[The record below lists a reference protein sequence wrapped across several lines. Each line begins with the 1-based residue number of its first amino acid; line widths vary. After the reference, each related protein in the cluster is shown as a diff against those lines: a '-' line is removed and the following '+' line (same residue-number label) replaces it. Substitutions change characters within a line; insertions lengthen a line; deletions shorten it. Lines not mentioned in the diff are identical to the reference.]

1 MVIKG
6 IFNDYFTGYKD
17 KESSVVVTLDGY
29 KVIEQRM
36 LKIKRL
42 LSDNNIQL
50 MIKVDLDLGQSDWSS
65 KDWKNF
71 DMTMKAIE
79 RMLKIEKIF
88 GRIYE

>member
-1 MVIKG
+1 LQKNERIFDKMKRKMVIKG

-42 LSDNNIQL
+42 LSDNNI
-50 MIKVDLDLGQSDWSS
+50 
-65 KDWKNF
+65 
-71 DMTMKAIE
+71 
-79 RMLKIEKIF
+79 
-88 GRIYE
+88 

>member
-1 MVIKG
+1 MKRKMVIKG

-42 LSDNNIQL
+42 LCDTESAKVLLDNNI
-50 MIKVDLDLGQSDWSS
+50 
-65 KDWKNF
+65 
-71 DMTMKAIE
+71 
-79 RMLKIEKIF
+79 
-88 GRIYE
+88 

>member
-1 MVIKG
+1 MQKNERIFDKMKRKMVIKG

-42 LSDNNIQL
+42 LSDNNI
-50 MIKVDLDLGQSDWSS
+50 
-65 KDWKNF
+65 
-71 DMTMKAIE
+71 
-79 RMLKIEKIF
+79 
-88 GRIYE
+88 

>member
-42 LSDNNIQL
+42 LCDTESAKVLLDNNI
-50 MIKVDLDLGQSDWSS
+50 
-65 KDWKNF
+65 
-71 DMTMKAIE
+71 
-79 RMLKIEKIF
+79 
-88 GRIYE
+88 